1 MISLMKMEHL
11 DLHAKKP
18 TETPNSYNFER
29 CVNPTARLINLCG
42 YQKYRLINRVHILLF
57 FDPVPGAIF
66 LRSRTLYPYA
76 NGRVPGSPLYVPVQ
90 VHPKK

>member
-11 DLHAKKP
+11 DLRAKKP

-42 YQKYRLINRVHILLF
+42 YQKYRLINRVHIL
-57 FDPVPGAIF
+57 
-66 LRSRTLYPYA
+66 
-76 NGRVPGSPLYVPVQ
+76 
-90 VHPKK
+90 

>member
-1 MISLMKMEHL
+1 MPVLKNVLINTIKATSYMISLMEMEHL

-42 YQKYRLINRVHILLF
+42 YQKYRLINRVHIL
-57 FDPVPGAIF
+57 
-66 LRSRTLYPYA
+66 
-76 NGRVPGSPLYVPVQ
+76 
-90 VHPKK
+90 